1 MFQRFSHASHKGFIG
16 SLREMTAE
24 KTINRTGRR
33 RAGTDRERR
42 RFRAIM
48 FWAILAV
55 AFVMRLLVVSFKLEQ
70 PVMQFY
76 SHPWEM
82 GLLAKSL
89 LQGLGYSS
97 PFGVPTGPTAF
108 IAPGYPT
115 IVAGIFLLFGVY
127 TFKSALVIVLLN
139 IAAALGTI
147 ALMMR
152 LARRF
157 FGTAAAYVAGAIWAV
172 SLPVLWL
179 PVIFWE
185 SNFSALFFVAMLT
198 LALRTRSEPRSA
210 NWILLGAFAGMAAL
224 INPALIFSFAAIMG
238 WVAVEGWRAARKCS
252 AGSAVAG
259 SWKSP
264 ALGGLA
270 LVAVFVAWPVR
281 NAVRFHAFIPLR
293 STVGFELWMG
303 NRAGATGRLDQS
315 IYPMLNQHELDLY
328 KAQGE
333 VAYVRTK
340 STAAWSYIGSHP
352 GWFADMTAR
361 RIFRFWAGTG
371 NVDGSPLYEIHAL
384 TTTLLGLLGLALLFR
399 RGRSLAVLFALPL
412 LLFPLPYYITHA
424 EFRYRLNLDPVLTV
438 LAGYAAVWVV
448 AAFAER
454 RSHVAAAD
462 APNIVTTVTAS
473 SLADGAV

>member
-1 MFQRFSHASHKGFIG
+1 
-16 SLREMTAE
+16 MTA
-24 KTINRTGRR
+24 KKQINCTDGQS
-33 RAGTDRERR
+33 AGTDCKRR
-42 RFRAIM
+42 GRWAIA
-48 FWAILAV
+48 FWAILAA
-55 AFVMRLLVVSFKLEQ
+55 AFVMRLLVVSFKFQQ

-89 LQGLGYSS
+89 IQGLGYSS

-127 TFKSALVIVLLN
+127 TFKSAMMIVFLN

-157 FGTAAAYVAGAIWAV
+157 FGTAAAYVAGAIWTL

-185 SNFSALFFVAMLT
+185 SNFSALFFVTMLT
-198 LALRTRSEPRSA
+198 LALRTRSTPTHA
-210 NWILLGAFAGMAAL
+210 NWILLGAFTGMAAL
-224 INPALIFSFAAIMG
+224 INPALILSFVAIMG
-238 WVAVEGWRAARKCS
+238 WVAVEGWRAAPKCS
-252 AGSAVAG
+252 AKNAFGS

-264 ALGGLA
+264 ALGAFA
-270 LVAVFVAWPVR
+270 LFAVFIAWPVR

-315 IYPMLNQHELDLY
+315 IYPMLNEHELDLY

-340 STAAWSYIGSHP
+340 SAAAWSYIGSHP
-352 GWFADMTAR
+352 AWFADMTAR

-371 NVDGSPLYEIHAL
+371 NVDGSPLYEVHAL

-399 RGRSLAVLFALPL
+399 RDRSLAVLFALPL
-412 LLFPLPYYITHA
+412 LFFPLPYYVTHA

-438 LAGYAAVWVV
+438 LAGYAAVRVV
-448 AAFAER
+448 AAFAAR
-454 RSHVAAAD
+454 RSHVRAAD
-462 APNIVTTVTAS
+462 APNIVASVAAS
-473 SLADGAV
+473 SLVDGAV